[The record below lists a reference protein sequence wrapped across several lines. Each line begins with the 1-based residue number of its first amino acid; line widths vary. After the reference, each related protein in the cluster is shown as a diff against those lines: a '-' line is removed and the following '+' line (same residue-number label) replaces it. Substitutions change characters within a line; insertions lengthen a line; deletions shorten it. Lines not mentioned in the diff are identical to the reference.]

1 MKDRSCKNEDLAD
14 SILDEKV
21 ELTDA
26 CGPREW
32 RMDSDE
38 SAKEINTVIFEI
50 IFWDYID
57 VCVYMV

>member
-1 MKDRSCKNEDLAD
+1 MAH

-38 SAKEINTVIFEI
+38 SAKEINTVTFEI

-57 VCVYMV
+57 VCVYMF